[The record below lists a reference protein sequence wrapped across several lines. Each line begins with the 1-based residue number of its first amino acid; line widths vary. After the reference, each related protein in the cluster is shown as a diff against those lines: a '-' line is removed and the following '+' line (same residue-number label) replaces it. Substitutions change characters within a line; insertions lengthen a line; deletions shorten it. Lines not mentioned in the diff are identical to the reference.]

1 MDEKR
6 AAVIIQDIL
15 DGLRGVIRRHGVT
28 YPEYRQAVSFLAAA
42 GERGELPL
50 LCDVLLET
58 VVDENAAGTPGTT
71 DSNVEGPFFAAG
83 APTLEPDGDG
93 LASLPMR
100 ANEPGDRL
108 VFSGVVRS
116 TGGEPLPGAVLDV
129 WQADGTGAYSGFAP
143 GLPEWNLRGRVSTD
157 NGGRFSILTVV
168 PLAYDIP
175 GEPHTARVLEL
186 LGLEPHRPAH
196 IHVRLESPGYAP
208 LTTQVY
214 FAGDPWLEHDVVGAA
229 RPSLVTKLEP
239 AAVGGSRRPCRGDT
253 PHPPGR
259 PGGAGFACR
268 FDFTLAPA
276 G

>member
-1 MDEKR
+1 MDEAR
-6 AAVIIQDIL
+6 GAVIIQDIL

-28 YPEYRQAVSFLAAA
+28 YPEYRESVSFLAAA

-50 LCDVLLET
+50 LCDVLLES
-58 VVDENAAGTPGTT
+58 VVDESNAGPAGTT
-71 DSNVEGPFFAAG
+71 DSNVEGPFYAAG
-83 APTLEPDGDG
+83 APAVAPGADGV
-93 LASLPMR
+93 AWLPMR
-100 ANEPGDRL
+100 ADEPGDRL

-116 TGGEPLPGAVLDV
+116 TGGEPIAGAVLDV
-129 WQADGTGAYSGFAP
+129 WQADGAGLYSRFAP
-143 GLPEWNLRGRVSTD
+143 GLPEWNLRGRVGTGD
-157 NGGRFSILTVV
+157 DGRFAVGTVV

-175 GEPHTARVLEL
+175 GEPHTARILEL

-196 IHVRLESPGYAP
+196 IHVRLEGPGYAP

-239 AAVGGSRRPCRGDT
+239 GD
-253 PHPPGR
+253 
-259 PGGAGFACR
+259 AGFACQ

-276 G
+276 S